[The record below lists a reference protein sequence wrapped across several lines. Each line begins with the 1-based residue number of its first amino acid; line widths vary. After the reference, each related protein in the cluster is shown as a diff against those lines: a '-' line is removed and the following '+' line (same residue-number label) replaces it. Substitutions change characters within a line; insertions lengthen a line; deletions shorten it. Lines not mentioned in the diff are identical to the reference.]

1 MPASNKK
8 QAAKEKV
15 VTTKAKEVAAS
26 KRAIPSEV
34 LFISRQPEIHEFSI
48 YVMGEEVRP
57 TFCGEREYLTWS
69 VPSHMAERFA
79 MHEFV
84 VQGRIIRGEG

>member
-1 MPASNKK
+1 MSASNKK

-15 VTTKAKEVAAS
+15 VTAKAQTVAAS
-26 KRAIPSEV
+26 KRVIPSEV
-34 LFISRQPEIHEFSI
+34 LFISREPEVSDFSI

-57 TFCGEREYLTWS
+57 SFCKEREYLTWS
-69 VPSHMAERFA
+69 VPSHLVERFA

-84 VQGRIIRGEG
+84 VQNRIIRGED